1 MPMHHEERKITMKN
15 VFTRVF
21 LCFLLTFACFL
32 GTAAGTVPEKAS
44 LHITVT
50 PEYGSGC
57 TKIPLPQSKF
67 KEVTLWDIADITIDI
82 DGTTRKLADALQ
94 DGSVT
99 VEQLIADARQDAD
112 QGYCHE
118 KAVSKNGLTEFTYY
132 YGDFRLH
139 YVYDIYETP
148 DGKQHLIADFS
159 IIESHSD
166 VVSYRYSYDENGNCI
181 DFEDWGLTFTVSQ
194 ADDVITVVCTQSGGQ
209 QFGNL
214 QFSEAFL
221 EKKNPSTQQW
231 ESLEDNFTYDCIGTA
246 LTMGGTTELTFD
258 VTEKGEPL
266 PAGDYSLAMQF
277 TDCYDPEEMPSLMR
291 KYHDRQWYTVEFT
304 IQPRS

>member
-1 MPMHHEERKITMKN
+1 MKN
-15 VFTRVF
+15 VFARIS

-67 KEVTLWDIADITIDI
+67 KEVTLWDIADVTIDI

-99 VEQLIADARQDAD
+99 VDRLIADARQDAD
-112 QGYCHE
+112 QGFCRE
-118 KAVSKNGLTEFTYY
+118 GVTSENGLAEFTYY
-132 YGDFRLH
+132 YGDYRLH
-139 YVYDIYETP
+139 YVYDVYETP
-148 DGKQHLIADFS
+148 DGRKHLIKDFT
-159 IIESHSD
+159 IYN
-166 VVSYRYSYDENGNCI
+166 SYSAPVNFGYHYDEEGNPI
-181 DFEDWGLTFTVSQ
+181 DYEDWGLTFNVSQ
-194 ADDVITVVCTQSGGQ
+194 ADSTALTVVCTQSGGQ

-221 EKKNPSTQQW
+221 EKKNPTTQEW

-258 VTEKGEPL
+258 VMEKGKPL

-277 TDCYDPEEMPSLMR
+277 TDCYDPEDMPSLMR

-304 IQPRS
+304 IQ

>member
-1 MPMHHEERKITMKN
+1 MKKTF
-15 VFTRVF
+15 VPIF
-21 LCFLLTFACFL
+21 LCFLLVCVFFFQGGL
-32 GTAAGTVPEKAS
+32 VTAEGTVPEKAS

-99 VEQLIADARQDAD
+99 VDRLIADARQDAD

-118 KAVSKNGLTEFTYY
+118 KATSKNGLTEFTYY

-181 DFEDWGLTFTVSQ
+181 DFEDWGLTFTISQ

-231 ESLEDNFTYDCIGTA
+231 ESLEDNFTYDRIGTA

-258 VTEKGEPL
+258 VAEKGEPL

-277 TDCYDPEEMPSLMR
+277 TDCYDPEEIPSLMR
-291 KYHDRQWYTVEFT
+291 KYHDRQWYTLEFT

>member
-1 MPMHHEERKITMKN
+1 MPMYHEERKITVKN

-32 GTAAGTVPEKAS
+32 GTAAATVPEKAS
-44 LHITVT
+44 LRIAVT

-99 VEQLIADARQDAD
+99 VDRLIADARQDAD

-194 ADDVITVVCTQSGGQ
+194 ADDVITVVCAQSGGQ

-221 EKKNPSTQQW
+221 EKKNPTTQEW
-231 ESLEDNFTYDCIGTA
+231 ESLEDNFTYDRIGTA

-258 VTEKGEPL
+258 VAEKGKPL

-277 TDCYDPEEMPSLMR
+277 TDCYDPEEIPSLMR

-304 IQPRS
+304 IQPRG

>member
-1 MPMHHEERKITMKN
+1 MPMYHEERKITMKN
-15 VFTRVF
+15 VFARIS
-21 LCFLLTFACFL
+21 LCILLIFACFL

-99 VEQLIADARQDAD
+99 VDRLIADARQDAD

-159 IIESHSD
+159 IIDSRSD

-181 DFEDWGLTFTVSQ
+181 DFEDWGLTFTISQ

-231 ESLEDNFTYDCIGTA
+231 ESLEDNFTPGCIGTA

-258 VTEKGEPL
+258 VAEKGEPL

-277 TDCYDPEEMPSLMR
+277 TDCYDPEEIPSLMR

-304 IQPRS
+304 IQ

>member
-1 MPMHHEERKITMKN
+1 MYHEERKITMKN

-32 GTAAGTVPEKAS
+32 GTAEATVPEQAS
-44 LHITVT
+44 LRIAVT

-99 VEQLIADARQDAD
+99 VDRLIADARQDAD
-112 QGYCHE
+112 QGYCRE

-159 IIESHSD
+159 IIDSRSD

-181 DFEDWGLTFTVSQ
+181 DFEDWGLTFTISQ
-194 ADDVITVVCTQSGGQ
+194 ANDVITVVCTQSGGQ

-221 EKKNPSTQQW
+221 EKKNPTTQQW
-231 ESLEDNFTYDCIGTA
+231 ESLEDNFTPGCIGTA

-277 TDCYDPEEMPSLMR
+277 TDCYDPEEIPSLMR

-304 IQPRS
+304 IQ

>member
-1 MPMHHEERKITMKN
+1 MPMYHEERKITMKN
-15 VFTRVF
+15 VFARIS
-21 LCFLLTFACFL
+21 LCILLIFACFL

-148 DGKQHLIADFS
+148 DCKQHLIADFS

-166 VVSYRYSYDENGNCI
+166 IVSYRYSYDENGNCI

-194 ADDVITVVCTQSGGQ
+194 ADDVITVMCTQSGGQ

-221 EKKNPSTQQW
+221 EKKNPATQEW
-231 ESLEDNFTYDCIGTA
+231 ESLEDNFTCDCIGTA

-258 VTEKGEPL
+258 VTEKDKPL

-277 TDCYDPEEMPSLMR
+277 TDCYDPEEIPSLMR

-304 IQPRS
+304 IQ

>member
-1 MPMHHEERKITMKN
+1 MKN
-15 VFTRVF
+15 VFACIS
-21 LCFLLTFACFL
+21 LCILLIFACFL
-32 GTAAGTVPEKAS
+32 GTAAGTAPETAS
-44 LHITVT
+44 KQKLPLTVT
-50 PEYGSGC
+50 TDFYSNY
-57 TKIPLPQSKF
+57 TIIPLTQGNYDKVEYLGISD
-67 KEVTLWDIADITIDI
+67 VTIDI

-99 VEQLIADARQDAD
+99 VDRLIADARQDAVL
-112 QGYCHE
+112 GFCHE
-118 KAVSKNGLTEFTYY
+118 GVTSKNGLAEFTYY
-132 YGDFRLH
+132 YGDYRLY
-139 YVYDIYETP
+139 YVYDVYETP
-148 DGKQHLIADFS
+148 DGWKHLVKTFTIYDSRRGPVRFAS
-159 IIESHSD
+159 LSD
-166 VVSYRYSYDENGNCI
+166 EEGNPL
-181 DFEDWGLTFTVSQ
+181 DYEDWGLTFTISQ

-221 EKKNPSTQQW
+221 EKKNPTTQEW
-231 ESLEDNFTYDCIGTA
+231 ESLEDNFTYDRIGTA

-258 VTEKGEPL
+258 VMEKGKPL

-304 IQPRS
+304 IQPRG

>member
-1 MPMHHEERKITMKN
+1 MR
-15 VFTRVF
+15 
-21 LCFLLTFACFL
+21 
-32 GTAAGTVPEKAS
+32 AS
-44 LHITVT
+44 LGRRRARFPKKHR
-50 PEYGSGC
+50 C
-57 TKIPLPQSKF
+57 TSPF

-99 VEQLIADARQDAD
+99 VDRLIADARQDAD
-112 QGYCHE
+112 QGYCRE
-118 KAVSKNGLTEFTYY
+118 KATSKNGLTEFTYY

-159 IIESHSD
+159 IIDSYSD
-166 VVSYRYSYDENGNCI
+166 IVSYRYSYDENGNCI
-181 DFEDWGLTFTVSQ
+181 DFEDWGLTFTISQ

-221 EKKNPSTQQW
+221 EKKNPATQQW
-231 ESLEDNFTYDCIGTA
+231 ESLEDNFTPGCIGTA
-246 LTMGGTTELTFD
+246 ITMGGTTELTFD
-258 VTEKGEPL
+258 VTEKGKPL

-277 TDCYDPEEMPSLMR
+277 TDCYDPEDMPSLMR

-304 IQPRS
+304 IQPRG

>member
-1 MPMHHEERKITMKN
+1 MPMYHEERKITMKN

-32 GTAAGTVPEKAS
+32 GTAEATVPEQAS
-44 LHITVT
+44 LRIAVT

-118 KAVSKNGLTEFTYY
+118 KATSKNGLTEFTYY

-181 DFEDWGLTFTVSQ
+181 DFEDWGLTFTISQ
-194 ADDVITVVCTQSGGQ
+194 ANDVITVVCTQSGGQ

-231 ESLEDNFTYDCIGTA
+231 ESLEDNFTPGCIGTA

-258 VTEKGEPL
+258 VTENGEPL

-304 IQPRS
+304 IQTRS

>member
-1 MPMHHEERKITMKN
+1 MPMYHEERKITMKN

-32 GTAAGTVPEKAS
+32 GTAEATVPEKTS
-44 LHITVT
+44 LRIAVT

-99 VEQLIADARQDAD
+99 VDRLIADARQDAD

-231 ESLEDNFTYDCIGTA
+231 ESLEDNFTPGCIGTA

-258 VTEKGEPL
+258 VMEKGKPL

-277 TDCYDPEEMPSLMR
+277 TDCYDPEEIPSLMR

-304 IQPRS
+304 IQ

>member
-1 MPMHHEERKITMKN
+1 MKN
-15 VFTRVF
+15 VFACIS
-21 LCFLLTFACFL
+21 LCILLIFACFL
-32 GTAAGTVPEKAS
+32 GTAAGTVPEQAS

-99 VEQLIADARQDAD
+99 VDQLIAAARQDAVL
-112 QGYCHE
+112 GFCRE
-118 KAVSKNGLTEFTYY
+118 GVTSENGLAEFTYY
-132 YGDFRLH
+132 YGDYRLH
-139 YVYDIYETP
+139 YVYDVYETP
-148 DGKQHLIADFS
+148 DGRKHLIKDFT
-159 IIESHSD
+159 IYN
-166 VVSYRYSYDENGNCI
+166 SYSAPVNFGYHYDEEGNPI
-181 DFEDWGLTFTVSQ
+181 DYEDWGLTFNVSQ
-194 ADDVITVVCTQSGGQ
+194 ADSTALTVVCTQSGGQ

-221 EKKNPSTQQW
+221 EKKNPATQEW

-258 VTEKGEPL
+258 VMEKGEPL
-266 PAGDYSLAMQF
+266 PAGDYSLSMQF
-277 TDCYDPEEMPSLMR
+277 TDCYDPEDMPSLMR

>member
-32 GTAAGTVPEKAS
+32 GTAEATVPEQAS
-44 LHITVT
+44 LRIAVT

-118 KAVSKNGLTEFTYY
+118 KATSKNGLTEFTYY

-166 VVSYRYSYDENGNCI
+166 IVSYRYSYDENGNCI
-181 DFEDWGLTFTVSQ
+181 DFEDWGLTFTISQ
-194 ADDVITVVCTQSGGQ
+194 ANDVITVVCTQSGGQ

-266 PAGDYSLAMQF
+266 PAGDYSLSMQF
-277 TDCYDPEEMPSLMR
+277 TDCYAPEEIPSLTR
-291 KYHDRQWYTVEFT
+291 KYHDRQWYTLEFT
-304 IQPRS
+304 IQ

>member
-1 MPMHHEERKITMKN
+1 MPMYHEERKITMKN

-32 GTAAGTVPEKAS
+32 GTAEATVPEKTS
-44 LHITVT
+44 LRIAVT

-99 VEQLIADARQDAD
+99 VDRLIADARQDAD

-148 DGKQHLIADFS
+148 GGKQHLIADFS

-231 ESLEDNFTYDCIGTA
+231 ESLEDNFTPGCIGTA

-258 VTEKGEPL
+258 VMEKGKPL

-304 IQPRS
+304 IQ

>member
-1 MPMHHEERKITMKN
+1 M
-15 VFTRVF
+15 
-21 LCFLLTFACFL
+21 
-32 GTAAGTVPEKAS
+32 TAEATVPEQAS
-44 LHITVT
+44 LRIAVT

-112 QGYCHE
+112 QGYCRE
-118 KAVSKNGLTEFTYY
+118 KAASKNGLTEFTYY

-159 IIESHSD
+159 IIDSRSD

-181 DFEDWGLTFTVSQ
+181 DFEDWGLTFTISQ
-194 ADDVITVVCTQSGGQ
+194 AGDVITVVCTQSGGQ

-221 EKKNPSTQQW
+221 EKKNPATQQW

-258 VTEKGEPL
+258 VMEKGKPL

-277 TDCYDPEEMPSLMR
+277 TDCYDPEEIPSLMR

-304 IQPRS
+304 IQ

>member
-1 MPMHHEERKITMKN
+1 MKN
-15 VFTRVF
+15 VFVRIS
-21 LCFLLTFACFL
+21 LCILLTFACFL

-44 LHITVT
+44 LYITVI

-99 VEQLIADARQDAD
+99 VDRLIADARQDAD
-112 QGYCHE
+112 QGYCRE
-118 KAVSKNGLTEFTYY
+118 KATSKNGLTEFTYY

-159 IIESHSD
+159 IIDSYSD
-166 VVSYRYSYDENGNCI
+166 IVSYRYSYNENGNCI

-221 EKKNPSTQQW
+221 EKKNPATQQW
-231 ESLEDNFTYDCIGTA
+231 ESLEDNFTPGCIGTA

-258 VTEKGEPL
+258 VMEKGEPL
-266 PAGDYSLAMQF
+266 PAGDYSLSMQF
-277 TDCYDPEEMPSLMR
+277 TDCYDPEDMPSLMR

-304 IQPRS
+304 IQPRG